1 MNISEACALCP
12 QYATAVL
19 LCNFNSSQ
27 KKVSFKDLLNQIFE
41 NRCIYKID

>member
-27 KKVSFKDLLNQIFE
+27 KKI
-41 NRCIYKID
+41 R